1 VSAKVVF
8 LARDDDLHAD
18 AVLDHCGRL
27 GLDVIRFD
35 VSRIQRK
42 TLRGTIAIG
51 EDLSWSLESNSLYV
65 DANSDIAI
73 FCRDFELSSAPSTL
87 DLERSVIFEEWR
99 SFLNGWA
106 GLVPKTRWLD
116 HPTLQAYWDNKLLQ
130 TSLAKSIGFKVPKT
144 IATNVPQVVR
154 DYASS
159 DDLVIKQLSNMAFL
173 DLEGKDEFIYTT
185 PVDQERLKFV
195 DEVANCPVLIQ
206 ERIKKVADLRV
217 TVVGDRL
224 FPALIRSN
232 WNSADAVDFRAV
244 PEESFEEVSIP
255 PGLGEL
261 IRKIMHRMELRYA
274 AFDFGVTASDEY
286 VFFEANVC
294 GNWLWIE
301 HATGLGISSAL
312 AQLLARI

>member
-1 VSAKVVF
+1 MSAKVVF
-8 LARDDDLHAD
+8 LGRDDDLHTD

-65 DANSDIAI
+65 DGNSDIAI

-87 DLERSVIFEEWR
+87 DLERSVMLEEWR

-116 HPTLQAYWDNKLLQ
+116 HPNLQAYWDNKLLQ
-130 TSLAKSIGFKVPKT
+130 TTLAKSIGFTVPKT
-144 IATNVPQVVR
+144 IATNVPEVVR
-154 DYASS
+154 NYAGSY
-159 DDLVIKQLSNMAFL
+159 DLVIKQLSNMAFL

-185 PVDQERLKFV
+185 PIDRERLEFV
-195 DEVANCPVLIQ
+195 NEVANCPVLIQ

-217 TVVGDRL
+217 TVVGDQL

-232 WNSADAVDFRAV
+232 WDSADEVDFRAV
-244 PEESFEEVSIP
+244 REKSIEEVSIP
-255 PGLGEL
+255 PSLVEL
-261 IRKIMHRMELRYA
+261 IKKIMHRMELRYA

-301 HATGLGISSAL
+301 HAAGLGISSAI